1 MGVCHRNMKPRGHR
15 VARDEMDTGADVV
28 GGY

>member
-1 MGVCHRNMKPRGHR
+1 MGACHQNMKPRGHR
-15 VARDEMDTGADVV
+15 VARDEKHTGADVV